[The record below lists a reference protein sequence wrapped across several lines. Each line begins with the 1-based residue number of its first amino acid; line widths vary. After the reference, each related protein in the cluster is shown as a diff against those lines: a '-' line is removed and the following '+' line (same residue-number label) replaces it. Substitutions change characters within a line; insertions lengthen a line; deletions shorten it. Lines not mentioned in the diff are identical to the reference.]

1 MVKIE
6 TMTVEEIKFSQTK
19 KEVEEYYRVLDD
31 LKTNRI
37 SKKVVE
43 SLMGQALSKIIDEI
57 DYQESMFR
65 SNIFF
70 PGDLMVLYPSI
81 KEIYSKRF
89 HTCDFSGALIYPK
102 SLYVNYRPLIE
113 NITTNETYVLKQT
126 MKVEPAFTSKLPKTI
141 TELENLELNIQLETL
156 DDEINFPHLNQS
168 MGGQLVLQ
176 KLRRNKYENR
186 NR

>member
-6 TMTVEEIKFSQTK
+6 TMTVEEIKFSQTT
-19 KEVEEYYRVLDD
+19 KEVEEYYQELDN

-37 SKKVVE
+37 SKNVVE
-43 SLMGQALSKIIDEI
+43 SLIGQSLLKIMDEI
-57 DYQESMFR
+57 DYQETMSR

-70 PGDLMVLYPSI
+70 PGDLMVLYPNI
-81 KEIYSKRF
+81 KELHSKSF
-89 HTCDFSGALIYPK
+89 QTCDFSGALIYPK

-113 NITTNETYVLKQT
+113 NITTNETYVLKRT
-126 MKVEPAFTSKLPKTI
+126 LKVEPAFTSRLPNTI
-141 TELENLELNIQLETL
+141 TELENLEINIQLETS
-156 DDEINFPHLNQS
+156 DDEINFSHLNQRV
-168 MGGQLVLQ
+168 GGQLVLQ